1 MLALVFVAL
10 LLGAWELYAASGR
23 VDELILPA
31 PSAVARSLW
40 EDRGLL
46 WENFTV
52 TAQAIGIGL
61 ALAAAAGLLV
71 AIALHESRT
80 LRRALWPVLL
90 GSQTIPIVL
99 VAPLLVAW
107 FGFDLRPRLAIV
119 ALVCFFP
126 IAVAMVDGLASVDP
140 EARRLLRSFGASRAQ
155 LLRFLELPAALPSL
169 FTGARLAVGV
179 AAIAAVLA
187 EPAGGEVRRGGL
199 GRIIDVSIGQLETAR
214 AYAAVVVLTLFA
226 LALFAALALAERRLL
241 PWASRPQGP
250 AS

>member
-1 MLALVFVAL
+1 MGKKQTSATMASRGRRSKPNQATRS
-10 LLGAWELYAASGR
+10 GATR
-23 VDELILPA
+23 
-31 PSAVARSLW
+31 
-40 EDRGLL
+40 
-46 WENFTV
+46 T
-52 TAQAIGIGL
+52 IGIVWDPRRTGHR
-61 ALAAAAGLLV
+61 ARRSVRDSCSAIATRSPAAAGVLV
-71 AIALHESRT
+71 AVALHESRT

-99 VAPLLVAW
+99 IAPLLVAW
-107 FGFDLRPRLAIV
+107 FGFDLRPRLVIV

-140 EARRLLRSFGASRAQ
+140 EARKLLRSFGASRRQ

-187 EPAGGEVRRGGL
+187 ETAGGEVRRGGL

-250 AS
+250 LS

>member
-1 MLALVFVAL
+1 VLALLFVAL
-10 LLGAWELYAASGR
+10 LLAAWELYAASGR

-31 PSAVARSLW
+31 PSAVGTALW

-46 WENFTV
+46 WDNFTV

-61 ALAAAAGLLV
+61 LIAAAAGVLV
-71 AIALHESRT
+71 AVALHESRT

-107 FGFDLRPRLAIV
+107 FGFDLRPRLVIV

-126 IAVAMVDGLASVDP
+126 IAVAMVDGLASVDQ
-140 EARRLLRSFGASRAQ
+140 EARKLLRSFGASRRQ
-155 LLRFLELPAALPSL
+155 VLRFLELPAALPSL

-187 EPAGGEVRRGGL
+187 ETAGGEVRRGGL

-250 AS
+250 LS